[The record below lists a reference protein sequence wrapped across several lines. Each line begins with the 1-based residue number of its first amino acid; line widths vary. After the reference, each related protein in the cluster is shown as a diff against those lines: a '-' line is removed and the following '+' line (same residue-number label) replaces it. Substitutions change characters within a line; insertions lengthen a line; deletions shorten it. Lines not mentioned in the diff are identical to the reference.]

1 MPPSAPDATSLLI
14 HSVGRHVQVLSL
26 FVYKYLRI
34 MRVNDTKLSSYS
46 ILWFLDS
53 TIVRILKL
61 SGVYFVQNSR
71 VNLTKCKRV
80 ISGGIN
86 YTFKKKK
93 KKKRKV

>member
-1 MPPSAPDATSLLI
+1 
-14 HSVGRHVQVLSL
+14 
-26 FVYKYLRI
+26 
-34 MRVNDTKLSSYS
+34 MRVNDTKLPSYS

-93 KKKRKV
+93 KKKKSINRTFEAFRWNARHV